1 MQASSGVPALSNV
14 QQSLSHV
21 SKHLVVPVISL
32 LSFPFLQVIILSQE
46 EAIVISLL
54 LSITSVPPADVA
66 AGFSKIPAS
75 AATLFCLVTAEVGP
89 LVGVAVKPFAA
100 ESVPRRSSLGESKM
114 SATTPDL
121 TRKVNTVDRRVAT
134 PLG

>member
-1 MQASSGVPALSNV
+1 M
-14 QQSLSHV
+14 
-21 SKHLVVPVISL
+21 SK
-32 LSFPFLQVIILSQE
+32 PFLQVTNSSQVV

-100 ESVPRRSSLGESKM
+100 VSVPRRSSLDESKM
-114 SATTPDL
+114 LSATTPDL
-121 TRKVNTVDRRVAT
+121 TPKVNTVDRRVAA
-134 PLG
+134 PLE